1 MAPQARNACAGP
13 KSGVQAFDSGPVDRA
28 SVPLA
33 GGATRM
39 VTVWRPKWGLGVPRG
54 GGHGVLGWDGDCS
67 HEEEQASV
75 SHGHGIEQRGF
86 SKNG

>member
-1 MAPQARNACAGP
+1 MLVPVPRVGCRHLIVARWTG
-13 KSGVQAFDSGPVDRA
+13 A

-54 GGHGVLGWDGDCS
+54 GGHGVLRWDGDCS